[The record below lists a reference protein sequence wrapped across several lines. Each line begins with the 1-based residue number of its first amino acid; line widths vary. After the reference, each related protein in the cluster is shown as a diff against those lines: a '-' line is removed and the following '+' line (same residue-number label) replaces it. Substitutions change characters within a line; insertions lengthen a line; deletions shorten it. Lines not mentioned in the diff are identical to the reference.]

1 MIDPILRQLL
11 SVSSG
16 PEQQVLIE
24 TDVLGEF
31 LVSTASDPEPRLL
44 RALRSAT
51 CYTTML
57 NAYELLHAARS
68 EEERKHIYA
77 ALTLVRVLGFNSRNA
92 VPFAS
97 LSQQIERERG
107 IRLSMRDA
115 FIIGMAKQSKL
126 SILTQNKHDL
136 FTSAHT
142 VPVWLDVP
150 VIRDVATS
158 IASRSVENELENR
171 SDNILI
177 NVGIG
182 EAE

>member
-1 MIDPILRQLL
+1 MSTPSTS

-24 TDVLGEF
+24 TDILGEF
-31 LVSTASDPEPRLL
+31 LVSTAHDPEPRLL

-57 NAYELLHAARS
+57 NAYELLHAARN
-68 EEERKHIYA
+68 EEEQQHIYS

-92 VPFAS
+92 VPFAA
-97 LSQQIERERG
+97 LAQAIERDHG
-107 IRLSMRDA
+107 VRLSMRDA
-115 FIIGMAKQSKL
+115 FVIGMAKQSKL

-136 FTSAHT
+136 YTSAHT
-142 VPVWLDVP
+142 VPVWHDVP

-158 IASRSVENELENR
+158 IASRSVEDTIEKSFR
-171 SDNILI
+171 
-177 NVGIG
+177 
-182 EAE
+182 

>member
-1 MIDPILRQLL
+1 
-11 SVSSG
+11 VSSG

-24 TDVLGEF
+24 TDILGEF
-31 LVSTASDPEPRLL
+31 LVSTPNDPEPRLL

-57 NAYELLHAARS
+57 NAYELLHAARN
-68 EEERKHIYA
+68 EEEQQHIYS
-77 ALTLVRVLGFNSRNA
+77 ALSLVRVLGFNSRNA
-92 VPFAS
+92 VPFAA
-97 LSQQIERERG
+97 LSNEIERDHG

-115 FIIGMAKQSKL
+115 FVIGMAKQSKL

-136 FTSAHT
+136 YTSAHT
-142 VPVWLDVP
+142 VP

-158 IASRSVENELENR
+158 IASRSAENELENR